1 VSRLPRP
8 DRARALEE
16 LASREFDLLVVGGGI
31 IGAGIAATAAKHGL
45 AVALVER
52 GDFGGATSSASS
64 KLIHGGLRYL
74 RLGDVRLVREAHEER
89 RLLMNRVA
97 PHLVRPL
104 PFLLPLYD
112 SGPYRPAVVQ
122 AGIALYSTLARA
134 RLNGLVPAE
143 RALRMVPDLRPAGLR
158 RCGLYVDCVTNDSR
172 LTLANIRAAAESGA
186 TVVNGAAVSALR
198 LVGGRVSGA
207 EVVTDSGTIAVSA
220 RTVVNAAGPWVDEI
234 RRLADAGAERSIR
247 LSKGVHV
254 LLSTDTAWSAAL
266 TIPHDKVRVSFAVP
280 WEGMLLLGTTDT
292 LHEGG
297 PDAVLA
303 EGADVERVLAEAAVA
318 LEEPALRR
326 EHVRAVFA
334 GLRVLPQSGRDT
346 ARARRE
352 TVHIR
357 DSSGLLTVA
366 GGKLTT
372 YRRIALDTLERLRTD
387 LGLHR
392 IDRQAWPL
400 PGAVGLDRVSLPV
413 EVAPALR
420 SHLLGLYGS
429 LACEVLEPALADP
442 TLLEP
447 LTPEAPDIAAQAVYA
462 AEREWARNSEDILR
476 RRTALALRG
485 LAGAELTRRVEQVIA
500 AHGEPLLTSRQK

>member
-1 VSRLPRP
+1 MDLSG
-8 DRARALEE
+8 RARALGE
-16 LASREFDLLVVGGGI
+16 LASKDFDLLVVGGGI
-31 IGAGIAATAAKHGL
+31 IGAGIAAAAARHGL

-52 GDFGGATSSASS
+52 GDFSGGTSSASS

-89 RLLMNRVA
+89 RLLMTRVA
-97 PHLVRPL
+97 PHLVRPM

-143 RALRMVPDLRPAGLR
+143 RAVRMAPGLRAAGLR

-172 LTLANIRAAAESGA
+172 LTLANVRAAAENGA

-198 LVGGRVSGA
+198 LVDGRVRGA
-207 EVVTDSGTIAVSA
+207 DVVADGGTIAVSA

-234 RRLADAGAERSIR
+234 RRLADASVEPSIR
-247 LSKGVHV
+247 LSKGVHA
-254 LLSTDTAWSAAL
+254 LLTTDADWSAAL

-297 PDAVLA
+297 PDTVVA
-303 EGADVERVLAEAAVA
+303 EGADVDRVLAEAAVA
-318 LEEPALRR
+318 LEEPAVRR
-326 EHVRAVFA
+326 ENVRAVFA
-334 GLRVLPQSGRDT
+334 GLRVLPQSGRET
-346 ARARRE
+346 ASARRE

-357 DSSGLLTVA
+357 DDSGLLTVA

-372 YRRIALDTLERLRTD
+372 YRRIALDTLERLRGD

-392 IDRQAWPL
+392 IDRRPWPL
-400 PGAVGLDRVSLPV
+400 PGAVGLDRVNLPV
-413 EVAPALR
+413 EVGPRLR
-420 SHLLGLYGS
+420 AHLLGLYGS
-429 LACEVLEPALADP
+429 LAPEVLEPALADP

-447 LTPEAPDIAAQAVYA
+447 LTPGAPDIAAQAVYA
-462 AEREWARNSEDILR
+462 AEREWARSPEDILR
-476 RRTALALRG
+476 RRTTLALRG
-485 LAGAELTRRVEQVIA
+485 LADAELTRRVGQLIGQQ
-500 AHGEPLLTSRQK
+500 GEPLVAGRQ